1 MNSEVLLIWVSFIE
15 SFCGHP
21 YEKQNP
27 VSTNLCSK
35 DVDEWSRRLHTS
47 GILLMLGIT
56 TVFEYRNMSL
66 SESTPNP
73 EIERHPLILCG
84 KFCPMPAAGVWV
96 MDSVFRYGTSAV
108 LLNHKL
114 LLLISLFCPSEFSW
128 CDRIPSWYSMR
139 WLMPICHC
147 LQVDVNG
154 SKSGESPA
162 LSEHDRQ
169 ASVLFQPENHHWRTQ
184 FPAPQLQTCSP
195 VALNLWG
202 AMPLGAGSN
211 DPFTEVVNI

>member
-21 YEKQNP
+21 YEKQNS

-56 TVFEYRNMSL
+56 TAFEYRNMSL

-73 EIERHPLILCG
+73 EVERHPLILCG

-96 MDSVFRYGTSAV
+96 MDSVFWYDTSAV

-154 SKSGESPA
+154 SKSVVRA
-162 LSEHDRQ
+162 LQCLSMIDRHQCYSSWKTTIEEH
-169 ASVLFQPENHHWRTQ
+169 SFQHH
-184 FPAPQLQTCSP
+184 SSKP
-195 VALNLWG
+195 VVQWLSTYGAQRPWG
-202 AMPLGAGSN
+202 QGLMTLSQKL
-211 DPFTEVVNI
+211 